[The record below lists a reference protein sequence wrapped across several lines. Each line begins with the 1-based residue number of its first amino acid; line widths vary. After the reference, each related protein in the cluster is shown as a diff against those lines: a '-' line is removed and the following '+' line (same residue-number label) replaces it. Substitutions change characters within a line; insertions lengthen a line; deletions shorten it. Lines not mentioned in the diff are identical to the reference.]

1 MQGRLRQANLF
12 VTISTECAQS
22 KRPMQFIVDSHMNY
36 QVKEGGPEPLVFSPD
51 VDWKSFAD
59 PNIIDAY

>member
-1 MQGRLRQANLF
+1 
-12 VTISTECAQS
+12 
-22 KRPMQFIVDSHMNY
+22 MQFIVDSHMNY